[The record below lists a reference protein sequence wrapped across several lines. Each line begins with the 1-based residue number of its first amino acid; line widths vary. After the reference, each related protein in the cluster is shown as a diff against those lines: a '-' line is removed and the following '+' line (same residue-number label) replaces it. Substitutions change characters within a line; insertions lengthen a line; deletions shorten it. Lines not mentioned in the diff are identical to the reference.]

1 MDTCLLSLEKEKGSP
16 EHRGAEVMRLDACA
30 WAGTLAW
37 RSPSLLRH
45 LSTGGMISGQHLWKF
60 LQEFT
65 VVRSERSS
73 SAIVR
78 ILDVFYDILGYDNRT
93 N

>member
-1 MDTCLLSLEKEKGSP
+1 MDTRLSSLEKEKRSP
-16 EHRGAEVMRLDACA
+16 EHRGAEAMRLDACA
-30 WAGTLAW
+30 WAGALAW
-37 RSPSLLRH
+37 RSPSLPRH
-45 LSTGGMISGQHLWKF
+45 LSTGGMISGQHLRKF

-65 VVRSERSS
+65 VVRSERSL

-78 ILDVFYDILGYDNRT
+78 ILDVSYDILGYHNRT